1 MGIFSFLVACA
12 LLAISRSFGC
22 PGSPFFSA
30 VVNGALHYLLR
41 GKIRILVIC
50 ASLAISR
57 VFGCPKPAVLA
68 MAANCALRYMPR
80 GTLRL
85 LAICASLVFSYG
97 SGDPLLV
104 VIGSAAG
111 WMLSSLIEDEGGKV
125 WLVGAAFKIPT
136 PPDTTLES
144 KVRRLSQPAIDCV
157 RVFLTEPRKGWQLPE
172 TPCTNGCIRNIC
184 AHSN

>member
-30 VVNGALHYLLR
+30 TVNGALHYLLR
-41 GKIRILVIC
+41 GKLRILVIC
-50 ASLAISR
+50 ASLVLSR
-57 VFGCPKPAVLA
+57 VSGCPKPVVLA

-85 LAICASLVFSYG
+85 LAICASLAFSYG
-97 SGDPLLV
+97 SGDSLLAV
-104 VIGSAAG
+104 FGSAAG

-144 KVRRLSQPAIDCV
+144 KVRLLSQSTTDCV
-157 RVFLTEPRKGWQLPE
+157 FFVFFDR
-172 TPCTNGCIRNIC
+172 
-184 AHSN
+184 A

>member
-30 VVNGALHYLLR
+30 TVNGALHYLLR
-41 GKIRILVIC
+41 GKLRILVIC
-50 ASLAISR
+50 ASLALSR
-57 VFGCPKPAVLA
+57 VSGCPKPVVLA
-68 MAANCALRYMPR
+68 MVVNCGLRYMPR

-85 LAICASLVFSYG
+85 LAICASLAFSYG
-97 SGDPLLV
+97 SGDSLLAV
-104 VIGSAAG
+104 FGSAAG

-144 KVRRLSQPAIDCV
+144 KVGSCPSPQLIACFLFFV
-157 RVFLTEPRKGWQLPE
+157 LTELRKGWRLPE
-172 TPCTNGCIRNIC
+172 MPCTNACIRIVC
-184 AHSN
+184 E